1 MDRGETP
8 YLWRFKMKEVKEMK
22 EEDLI
27 KMLKVIRK
35 EVDRRRFEVWEK
47 YTGVKYPLKKTL
59 KKEVYDEKG
68 RT

>member
-1 MDRGETP
+1 
-8 YLWRFKMKEVKEMK
+8 MKEIKEMK

-47 YTGVKYPLKKTL
+47 YTGFKYPLKKTL

-68 RT
+68 RA

>member
-8 YLWRFKMKEVKEMK
+8 YLWRLEMKEIKEMK

-47 YTGVKYPLKKTL
+47 YTGFKYPLKKTL
-59 KKEVYDEKG
+59 KKEADDGE
-68 RT
+68 RSR